1 MTARFKPHHPEHYPV
16 AWHTAAKQ
24 ALAEPGS
31 WVSVDWARGRAGAVS
46 RMKRLRAFRDGVAAS
61 PQAIPGAAEALAN
74 GLTLTFRTVQAVG
87 VWDVQLCWKA
97 ADKEQVIT
105 PIKEI
110 LKKAMGGDGHFVEY
124 ASVGEIAN
132 AVVDSIV
139 KGEGK

>member
-31 WVSVDWARGRAGAVS
+31 WISVDWARGRAGAVS

-87 VWDVQLCWKA
+87 VWDVQLCWAPAKPSADGPGGWKEDLTA
-97 ADKEQVIT
+97 A
-105 PIKEI
+105 
-110 LKKAMGGDGHFVEY
+110 AAG
-124 ASVGEIAN
+124 
-132 AVVDSIV
+132 
-139 KGEGK
+139 KGKTND